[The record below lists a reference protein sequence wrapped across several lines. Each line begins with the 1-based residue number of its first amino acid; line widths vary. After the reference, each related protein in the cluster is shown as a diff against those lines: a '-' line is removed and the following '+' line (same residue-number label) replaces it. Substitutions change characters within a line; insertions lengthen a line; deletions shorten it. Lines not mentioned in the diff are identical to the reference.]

1 MGRGFPQGT
10 AEGASEGTATD
21 LGSGLGEEGRVG
33 SRCTLPVGNCWEG
46 GLLIEAEVR
55 ELRVL
60 TENRISRLLS
70 LGTPGSLVHALSS
83 QCGDSSFRALRRA
96 AAEAPVKRAASD
108 AHPV

>member
-33 SRCTLPVGNCWEG
+33 SRCTLLVGNCWEG

-60 TENRISRLLS
+60 RESRISRLLS
-70 LGTPGSLVHALSS
+70 PGNVEFLGPRAVFTVWRQLVQGSEKSRS
-83 QCGDSSFRALRRA
+83 RGTC
-96 AAEAPVKRAASD
+96 
-108 AHPV
+108 